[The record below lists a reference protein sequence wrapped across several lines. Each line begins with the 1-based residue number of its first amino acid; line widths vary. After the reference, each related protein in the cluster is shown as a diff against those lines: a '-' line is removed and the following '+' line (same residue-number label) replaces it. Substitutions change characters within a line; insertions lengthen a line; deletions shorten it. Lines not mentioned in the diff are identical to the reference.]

1 VPESAVATPSSSS
14 TPASTPAPAPTPA
27 AAASPATSP
36 PAASPPS
43 STPTSQ
49 AAPSVSARPDWA
61 PEAFW
66 DAGKGEIKGADL
78 RKAFDDLTAFKAAT
92 DSAKLSVPKAG
103 EYKLEFSK
111 DYVLPQGT
119 EWKWNEADP
128 LLTQVREFASASGMS
143 QDTFSK
149 LLGLHAASRIGED
162 QAIATA
168 KAAEVQKLGE
178 NANARLDSVRT
189 WLKAM
194 GGEHFDSLNRVLDIA
209 PTAATVKGLE
219 VLMQRYVSQGGG
231 AFNGAHR
238 EPVIPGKIS
247 DAEYGKLTY
256 AERIAYASKFPQQQ
270 PQR

>member
-1 VPESAVATPSSSS
+1 MPESAAATPSLSS
-14 TPASTPAPAPTPA
+14 TPASTPSPAPTPA
-27 AAASPATSP
+27 AAASPPPS
-36 PAASPPS
+36 PAAGSPPS
-43 STPTSQ
+43 STPTTP
-49 AAPSVSARPDWA
+49 AAPTASARPDWA

-66 DAGKGEIKGADL
+66 DAAKGEVKGVEL
-78 RKAFDDLTAFKAAT
+78 GKYINDLTAFKAAT
-92 DSAKLSVPKAG
+92 DSAKLSTPKPG

-119 EWKWNEADP
+119 QWAWNESDP
-128 LLTQVREFASASGMS
+128 LLAQVREFASASGMS
-143 QDTFSK
+143 QDSFSK

-194 GGEHFDSLNRVLDIA
+194 GGEHFNDLARVLDIA

-256 AERIAYASKFPQQQ
+256 PERIAYASKFPQ
-270 PQR
+270 PNR